1 MSLKLQSIG
10 LAVARVFFGFYCF
23 VAGYMIFRSTFL
35 PRLLGVLLAIEGVGY
50 LAWPTVSRS
59 FLPLL

>member
-10 LAVARVFFGFYCF
+10 LAVARVFFGFYCL
-23 VAGYMIFRSTFL
+23 VAGYMIFRST
-35 PRLLGVLLAIEGVGY
+35 RLLGVLLAIEGVGY